1 MCFHGPVSL
10 IKKVLPF
17 SSQGSSLLILGL
29 DNAGKTTLT
38 TRLAGI
44 LNGASKESTKE
55 ASEWTFKVNKS
66 KLQLWDLNGELKN
79 RQVWP
84 DYYQKAKVLIFVI
97 DSKDGVRLGEARCV
111 LCDVLLHEEL
121 QKAPLLI
128 ISNKKDTIG
137 SLPTSTVVDLMG
149 LDRLEGREW
158 AIKECS
164 VETGDGIQE
173 VADWITGKIKK

>member
-1 MCFHGPVSL
+1 M
-10 IKKVLPF
+10 
-17 SSQGSSLLILGL
+17 
-29 DNAGKTTLT
+29 
-38 TRLAGI
+38 
-44 LNGASKESTKE
+44 
-55 ASEWTFKVNKS
+55 
-66 KLQLWDLNGELKN
+66 
-79 RQVWP
+79 
-84 DYYQKAKVLIFVI
+84 
-97 DSKDGVRLGEARCV
+97 RLGEARCV

-164 VETGDGIQE
+164 VETGDGIQ
-173 VADWITGKIKK
+173 VCCLVSLLF